1 MGEIPCGEW
10 SGGIMLAFMRFLSL
24 VVVVIALMLP
34 GADMV
39 TSLEN
44 LEKGGHIAVRSIAM
58 VWGLLDQ
65 GGLDLFRHWSA
76 ATLPGF
82 LVAAIDWLLG
92 VYGWFAVGTI
102 GMVMAFFFGRNKHER
117 A

>member
-1 MGEIPCGEW
+1 
-10 SGGIMLAFMRFLSL
+10 MLTFMRFLSL
-24 VVVVIALMLP
+24 VVVVVALMLL

-44 LEKGGHIAVRSIAM
+44 LEKGGHIAVRSLGTI
-58 VWGLLDQ
+58 WGLLDQ
-65 GGLDLFRHWSA
+65 GSLAAFGHWSA

-82 LVAAIDWLLG
+82 LVGAIDWLLG
-92 VYGWFAVGTI
+92 VYGWFAVGVI
-102 GMVMAFFFGRNKHER
+102 GMVMAFFFGRNKHES